1 MRRKLV
7 FRTRQRPVVRENK
20 KKMYDVWKLQTP
32 EEYYDYDFECYE
44 CGCSTDYAEYIGIH
58 PYCLNCFK
66 ELNGEE
72 ETK

>member
-1 MRRKLV
+1 
-7 FRTRQRPVVRENK
+7 
-20 KKMYDVWKLQTP
+20 MYDVWKLQTP

-72 ETK
+72 EAKQ